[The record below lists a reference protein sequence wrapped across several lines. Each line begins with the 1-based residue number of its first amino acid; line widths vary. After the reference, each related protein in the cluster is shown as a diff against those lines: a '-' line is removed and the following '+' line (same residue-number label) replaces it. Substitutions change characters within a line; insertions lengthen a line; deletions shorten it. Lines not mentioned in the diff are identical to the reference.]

1 MVAYGVLIN
10 TVKVEINNEK
20 PTPEEF
26 FVLRAN
32 VGWDNTD
39 LKTISVGLE
48 QSLFHVTAR
57 IETKLI
63 GMGRIIGDGAM
74 FFYVQDVV
82 VAPDFQGKGVGH
94 LLMEQ
99 IEKYLSKNATKG
111 STIGLLSA
119 QGKEPFYSR
128 YGYLQRTG
136 TPLGFG
142 MCKFV

>member
-1 MVAYGVLIN
+1 MDI
-10 TVKVEINNEK
+10 KINNEK

-26 FVLRAN
+26 SDLRAN
-32 VGWDNTD
+32 VGWKNTN
-39 LKTISVGLE
+39 LKVISVGLE

-57 IETKLI
+57 IDSKLI
-63 GMGRIIGDGAM
+63 GMGRVVGDGAM

-82 VAPDFQGKGVGH
+82 VAPNCQGKGIGS

-99 IEKYLSKNATKG
+99 IENYLSKNATKG

-119 QGKEPFYSR
+119 QGREPFYSR
-128 YGYLQRTG
+128 YGYVQRTG
-136 TPLGFG
+136 TPLGYG

>member
-1 MVAYGVLIN
+1 VD
-10 TVKVEINNEK
+10 VEIKNLK

-26 FVLRAN
+26 AELRAQ
-32 VGWDNTD
+32 VGWGNTD
-39 LKTISVGLE
+39 LKMAAVGLE

-57 IETKLI
+57 MGSKLV
-63 GMGRIIGDGAM
+63 GMGRVVGDGAM

-82 VAPDFQGKGVGH
+82 VVPKYQGKGIGN

-99 IEKYLSKNATKG
+99 IENYLSKSASEG

-128 YGYLQRTG
+128 YGYSQRTG
-136 TPLGFG
+136 APLGYG
-142 MCKFV
+142 MCKFL